1 MWLVHVGIYIFI
13 YMDMMNDGEWDV
25 GVNFRIERQRAM
37 TRRKMAFPS
46 EEKKNEKAQIK
57 LDDEREETSFFD
69 LWAIITIQ
77 RQ

>member
-1 MWLVHVGIYIFI
+1 
-13 YMDMMNDGEWDV
+13 
-25 GVNFRIERQRAM
+25 M

-69 LWAIITIQ
+69 L
-77 RQ
+77 